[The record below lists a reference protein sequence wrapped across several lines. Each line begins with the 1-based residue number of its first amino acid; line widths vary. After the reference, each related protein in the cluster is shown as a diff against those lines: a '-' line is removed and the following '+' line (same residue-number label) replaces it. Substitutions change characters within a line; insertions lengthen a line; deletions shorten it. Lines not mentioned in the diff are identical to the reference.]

1 METAMN
7 VLVIDILGLVL
18 IATGLTLVFRR
29 PGRAARPAPPGVGGD
44 PGAYERR
51 IAGTMMAAFGLA
63 LGMMVTLFHFV
74 AAD

>member
-18 IATGLTLVFRR
+18 VAIGIALVVRR
-29 PGRAARPAPPGVGGD
+29 PRSPQTASDREGGD
-44 PGAYERR
+44 PRVYVRR

-63 LGMMVTLFHFV
+63 LGLMVTLFHFV
-74 AAD
+74 AAE